1 MSELEKIL
9 DDDLLKC
16 ETIKSAEN
24 AERRVDLIK
33 WTHDNTFSVVEIH
46 KETGELEMTGLKASG
61 YLEACKFFDKNY
73 G

>member
-16 ETIKSAEN
+16 EIIKSAEN

-33 WTHDNTFSVVEIH
+33 
-46 KETGELEMTGLKASG
+46 
-61 YLEACKFFDKNY
+61 
-73 G
+73 